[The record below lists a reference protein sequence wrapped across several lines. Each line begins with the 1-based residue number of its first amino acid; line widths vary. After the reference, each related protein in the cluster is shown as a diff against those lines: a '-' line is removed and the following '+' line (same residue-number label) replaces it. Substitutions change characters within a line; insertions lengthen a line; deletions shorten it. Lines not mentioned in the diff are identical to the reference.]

1 MAKLVSKVYGDALF
15 SLATEENQVDELW
28 EEAAMVHE
36 AVDTN
41 PEFLSV
47 LCHPEMTMEKKLSLL
62 QDVFQKELSPH
73 MMGLLNV
80 LLKKGRI
87 GEILPVLDYF
97 MEQVMAYKKIGELTV
112 RTPMPL
118 SEGQKEKIERK
129 LLEVSEYETVSV
141 DYQIDESLLG
151 GMVIRIGDRVLDN
164 SIRCKLD
171 AMSRQLYKVKLSG
184 KETVV

>member
-15 SLATEENQVDELW
+15 SLAVEEDQVDELW
-28 EEAAMVHE
+28 KEASIINE
-36 AVDTN
+36 AIKGN
-41 PEFLSV
+41 PEFLPI
-47 LCHPEMTMEKKLSLL
+47 LCHPEMSMNKKFSLL
-62 QDVFQKELSPH
+62 QDVFQQELSQN

-97 MEQVMAYKKIGELTV
+97 IEQVMAYKKIGEVKV

-118 SEGQKEKIERK
+118 SKEQKEKIENK
-129 LLEVSEYETVSV
+129 LLVVSEYETVNV

-164 SIRCKLD
+164 SIRSKLD
-171 AMSRQLYKVKLSG
+171 AMSRQLYKVKLSN
-184 KETVV
+184 

>member
-15 SLATEENQVDELW
+15 SLAVEEDQVDELW
-28 EEAAMVHE
+28 KEASIINE
-36 AVDTN
+36 AIKGN
-41 PEFLSV
+41 PEFLPI
-47 LCHPEMTMEKKLSLL
+47 LCHPEMSMNKKFSLL
-62 QDVFQKELSPH
+62 QDVFQQELSQN

-97 MEQVMAYKKIGELTV
+97 IEQVMAYKKIGEVKV

-118 SEGQKEKIERK
+118 SKEQKEKIENK
-129 LLEVSEYETVSV
+129 LLVVSEYETVNV
-141 DYQIDESLLG
+141 DYQIDERLLG

-164 SIRCKLD
+164 SIRSKLD
-171 AMSRQLYKVKLSG
+171 AMSRQLYKVKLSN
-184 KETVV
+184 

>member
-15 SLATEENQVDELW
+15 SLAVDENQVDELW
-28 EEAAMVHE
+28 KEAAMMYEVI
-36 AVDTN
+36 DGN
-41 PEFLSV
+41 PEFLPI

-62 QDVFQKELSPH
+62 KEVFQKDLSQN

-80 LLKKGRI
+80 LVKKGRI
-87 GEILPVLDYF
+87 SEIMPVLEYF
-97 MEQVMAYKKIGELTV
+97 MQQVMEYKKIGEVTV

-118 SEGQKEKIERK
+118 SEEQKERLENK

-164 SIRCKLD
+164 SIRSRLD
-171 AMSRQLYKVKLSG
+171 AMSRKLYKVKLSNG
-184 KETVV
+184 ETV